1 VPADAVTVTYRIA
14 VDDVMR
20 ASAAAARRSRGTQ
33 FLGVL
38 TTAVCAA
45 GLIFLG
51 DLLSIAGVAIG
62 LGIATGW
69 IMAPLVWRPARAR
82 YGPDGAMETMVA
94 NASGVRFR
102 TGQRDDRQ
110 PWTAYRRVDDA
121 GGYYLLDDATGVA
134 QVLPKGAFKP
144 DELATFQRL
153 LAAANLTSR

>member
-1 VPADAVTVTYRIA
+1 MPADAVTVTYRITEN
-14 VDDVMR
+14 DVMR

-45 GLIFLG
+45 AVIFFG

-69 IMAPLVWRPARAR
+69 IMAPLVWRQARAR
-82 YGPDGAMETMVA
+82 FGADGASETMVA

-102 TGQRDDRQ
+102 TDQHDDRQ

-121 GGYYLLDDATGVA
+121 GGYYLFDDKTGVVR
-134 QVLPKGAFKP
+134 VLPKSAFKP

-153 LAAANLTSR
+153 MAAADLTPR

>member
-1 VPADAVTVTYRIA
+1 VPADAVTVTYRIT
-14 VDDVMR
+14 VNDVMR

-82 YGPDGAMETMVA
+82 YGPEGTTETMVA

-102 TGQRDDRQ
+102 TDQYDDRQ

-121 GGYYLLDDATGVA
+121 GGYYLLDDATGLVR
-134 QVLPKGAFKP
+134 VVPRHAFQP
-144 DELATFQRL
+144 DRLATFQRL
-153 LAAANLTSR
+153 LADAGLTPG

>member
-1 VPADAVTVTYRIA
+1 MPADAVTVTYRIT
-14 VDDVMR
+14 VNDVMR

-51 DLLSIAGVAIG
+51 DLLSIVGVAIG

-69 IMAPLVWRPARAR
+69 IMAPLVWRQARAR
-82 YGPDGAMETMVA
+82 FGADGARETMIA

-102 TGQRDDRQ
+102 TDQHDDRQ
-110 PWTAYRRVDDA
+110 PWTAFRRVDDA

-134 QVLPKGAFKP
+134 KVLPKGAFKR

-153 LAAANLTSR
+153 LDAAALTPR